1 LPFVTTPN
9 KDLLR
14 KKFDLDA
21 VEDHFKKKGKRLAYF
36 GLPGPQILD
45 ILEWR
50 KYLGT
55 VMAVERDLYAKHFMR
70 SKAFS
75 MGFNQSNFQ
84 ILFGDIDDI
93 ILKGE
98 DSDGTK
104 LREEAFDV
112 INLDYEGGLVYKDL
126 VGDSKRVKAIK
137 RLFDLQQA
145 SKRDF
150 LLLLTVNTRN
160 RDWGEFNKTL
170 DQIQGQLEEYNVENI
185 ADNID
190 WYKSA
195 GYAYKIKVYLPVHL
209 GIWASST
216 SFSCSEAKAVMY
228 LGSGNRR
235 MVHFAC
241 SFVYGE
247 PKLGQSLIRILSIP
261 MYEAEGGKIEIAK
274 MQPPTV

>member
-1 LPFVTTPN
+1 MPFVTTPN

-14 KKFDLDA
+14 KKFDLNA
-21 VEDHFKKKGKRLAYF
+21 VEDHFKKKGKELTYF

-55 VMAVERDLYAKHFMR
+55 VIAVERDLYAKHFMR

-93 ILKGE
+93 VLKGE

-170 DQIQGQLEEYNVENI
+170 DQIQGELEEYNVENI

-228 LGSGNRR
+228 LGSSNRR

>member
-1 LPFVTTPN
+1 LPFKTTPN

-14 KKFDLDA
+14 KRFDLDA
-21 VEDHFKKKGKRLAYF
+21 VEDHFIKKGRELTYF

-45 ILEWR
+45 ILEWK
-50 KYLGT
+50 KYLKT
-55 VMAVERDLYAKHFMR
+55 VIAVERDLYAKHFMR

-75 MGFNQSNFQ
+75 KGFDPSNFQ

-98 DSDGTK
+98 DLDGAK
-104 LREEAFDV
+104 PVEEAFDL

-126 VGDSKRVKAIK
+126 MGDSKRVKAIK
-137 RLFDLQQA
+137 RLFDMQQE

-150 LLLLTVNTRN
+150 LLLLTINTRN

-170 DQIQGQLEEYNVENI
+170 DQIQEELEEYNVENI
-185 ADNID
+185 AGVID
-190 WYKSA
+190 WYKDA

-209 GIWASST
+209 GIWARSH
-216 SFSCSEAKAVMY
+216 SFYCSEVKAVMY
-228 LGSGNRR
+228 LGSSNRR

-241 SFVYGE
+241 SFDYGE
-247 PKLGQSLIRILSIP
+247 PKLGQSLVRILSMP
-261 MYEAEGGKIEIAK
+261 MYEAEGGKIKIAK
-274 MQPPTV
+274 MQPPTT